1 MKLMCELG
9 PSACDDLAPHHLRA
23 IVCSSSALQLVHL
36 LVFILMSHLVELV
49 LLLRGL
55 LAVIVS
61 SRTWFS
67 SLIDIIVCQLCRLVS
82 LDLANSVCFGVISKF
97 NLS

>member
-36 LVFILMSHLVELV
+36 IVFILMSHLVELV
-49 LLLRGL
+49 LRGL
-55 LAVIVS
+55 LAVIVA